1 MDSRLIFLYSYIL
14 YIFSSNESTSNTSKR
29 SAHLSKSMIH
39 KNKPS
44 YSIVHP
50 SGQNRRKKQSLGVY
64 F

>member
-29 SAHLSKSMIH
+29 SAHLSKSMIR
-39 KNKPS
+39 KNKP

-50 SGQNRRKKQSLGVY
+50 SGQNRRKKSLGVY